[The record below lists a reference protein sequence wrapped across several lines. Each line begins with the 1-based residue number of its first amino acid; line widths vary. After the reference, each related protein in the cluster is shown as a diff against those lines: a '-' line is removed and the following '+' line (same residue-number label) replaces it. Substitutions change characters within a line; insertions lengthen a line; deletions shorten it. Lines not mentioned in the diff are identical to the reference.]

1 MIIWITGLSGSGKTT
16 ISQELFKKYKPKIKN
31 LVCVDGDV
39 IRNLYDNDLA
49 YDEKSR
55 IKQIIRIQKLCDYL
69 NQQKLIV
76 IVAAL
81 YNNVDL
87 MTWNQKNFQNYFQ
100 IYLNAPV
107 DLVKKRDPKKLYYKY
122 EKGLQNNIVGIDIPW
137 HNPINSDLTINMT
150 EKTNKKE
157 VLEIIKKNIE
167 IFRD

>member
-1 MIIWITGLSGSGKTT
+1 MIIWITGISGSGKTT
-16 ISQELFKKYKPKIKN
+16 ISKALFKKYKPKIKN
-31 LVCVDGDV
+31 LVCVDGDL
-39 IRNLYDNDLA
+39 IRDLYDNDLA
-49 YDEKSR
+49 YDERSR

-69 NQQKLIV
+69 NHQGLIV

-87 MTWNQKNFQNYFQ
+87 MKWNQKKFKNYYQ
-100 IYLNAPV
+100 IHLNASI

-122 EKGLQNNIVGIDIPW
+122 EKGLQNNIVGLDIPW
-137 HNPINSDLTINMT
+137 HKPINSDLTINMT

-157 VLEIIKKNIE
+157 VVEIIEKHLE

>member
-16 ISQELFKKYKPKIKN
+16 ISKELYKKYKPKIKN

-55 IKQIIRIQKLCDYL
+55 IKQIIRIQRLCDYL
-69 NQQKLIV
+69 YQQGLIV

-87 MTWNQKNFQNYFQ
+87 MTWNQNNFQNYFQ
-100 IYLNAPV
+100 IYLNASIE
-107 DLVKKRDPKKLYYKY
+107 LVKKRDLKNY
-122 EKGLQNNIVGIDIPW
+122 
-137 HNPINSDLTINMT
+137 TI
-150 EKTNKKE
+150 K
-157 VLEIIKKNIE
+157 
-167 IFRD
+167 

>member
-16 ISQELFKKYKPKIKN
+16 ISKELFKKYKPKIKN

-55 IKQIIRIQKLCDYL
+55 IKQIIRVQNLCDYL
-69 NQQKLIV
+69 NQQGLIV

-87 MTWNQKNFQNYFQ
+87 MQWNRKKFKNYYQ
-100 IYLNAPV
+100 IYLNASIE
-107 DLVKKRDPKKLYYKY
+107 LVKKRDPKKLYYKY

-137 HNPINSDLTINMT
+137 HKPINSDLTIDMT
-150 EKTNKKE
+150 EKTNKEE
-157 VLEIIKKNIE
+157 VIEIIE
-167 IFRD
+167 RHLGIFRD

>member
-55 IKQIIRIQKLCDYL
+55 IKQIIRIQKLCEYL

-100 IYLNAPV
+100 IYLNASV

-137 HNPINSDLTINMT
+137 HTPINSDLTINMT
-150 EKTNKKE
+150 EKTNKKQ
-157 VLEIIKKNIE
+157 VLEVIKKNIE